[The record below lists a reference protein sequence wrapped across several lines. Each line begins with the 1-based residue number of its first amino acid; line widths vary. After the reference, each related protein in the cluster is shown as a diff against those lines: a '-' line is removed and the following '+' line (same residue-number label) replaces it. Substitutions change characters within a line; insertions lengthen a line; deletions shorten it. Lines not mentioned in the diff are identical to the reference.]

1 MKYAWIENEKIRDI
15 CQGGN
20 PSECYHPDVA
30 KFYDTLVSDDA
41 QNGDGWVNNQVV
53 KPVIEEIVIVPPPRT
68 WTADDVR
75 KNLTLLEKVKWDN
88 DSSPEIITVKTELIV
103 PATLETITELLEL
116 LVVTNQI
123 SQQSMNKILE

>member
-15 CQGGN
+15 CQGGD

-30 KFYDTLVSDDA
+30 KFYDTLVPDDA
-41 QNGDGWVNNQVV
+41 VNGDGWVNNQLIKPPPVV
-53 KPVIEEIVIVPPPRT
+53 VVPPPRT
-68 WTADDVR
+68 WSADDVR

-88 DSSPEIITVKTELIV
+88 NSSPEIITVKAELVV

-116 LVVTNQI
+116 LVITNQI